1 MMAKMHDDGRPP
13 LTRWQEAWA
22 KSGGG
27 VCLTCR
33 GDDEAT
39 ASAAKIQVI
48 FAHDVD
54 LTPQEGC
61 VLDGGLIERLHF
73 ADVRTAT
80 VEGSVVVLQDPTF
93 KFQTDGSW
101 PYVNTGLLFYDL
113 GDEFRVMMHVWF
125 PSLS

>member
-1 MMAKMHDDGRPP
+1 MCIRDSD
-13 LTRWQEAWA
+13 
-22 KSGGG
+22 
-27 VCLTCR
+27 
-33 GDDEAT
+33 AT
-39 ASAAKIQVI
+39 ASAAKVQVV

-54 LTPQEGC
+54 LTPQEGS
-61 VLDGGLIERLHF
+61 VVDGGLVERLHF
-73 ADVRTAT
+73 VDVRTAT
-80 VEGSVVVLQDPTF
+80 VEGSVVVVQDPAF